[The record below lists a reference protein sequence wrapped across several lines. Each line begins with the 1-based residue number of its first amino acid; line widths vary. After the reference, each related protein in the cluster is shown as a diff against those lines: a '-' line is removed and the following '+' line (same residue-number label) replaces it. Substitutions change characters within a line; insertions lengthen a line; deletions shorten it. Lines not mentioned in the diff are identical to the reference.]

1 MRLLGIDYG
10 KSKIGLSISAGR
22 TALPLQVIVDWQPDE
37 LLRRLREIIEQEEVV
52 KIVVGMPL
60 NFSRLPTKQSQSVFD
75 FANWLKDNLP
85 VEVVLADETL
95 TSKLAQKQGSGSQD
109 DAQAAAYILQS
120 YLDKFYQHDA

>member
-22 TALPLQVIVDWQPDE
+22 TALPLQVIAGWQPDQ
-37 LLRRLREIIEQEEVV
+37 LLRTLRDIIKQEDIEKV
-52 KIVVGMPL
+52 VVGVPL
-60 NFSRLPTKQSQSVFD
+60 NFSRLPTKQSQSVLEFVD
-75 FANWLKDNLP
+75 WLKHNLP
-85 VEVVLADETL
+85 VEVVVADETL

-109 DAQAAAYILQS
+109 DAQAAANILQS